1 MSETDTTKKLIQERR
16 RAAAQRREQEAANLN
31 EWAVVSKH
39 VDFAGDPDPA
49 FLVQDVEGTD
59 GRAAL
64 ENRAALFIE
73 KYIDIFSAVDVK
85 KPTPESADP
94 KVKRMYCAVEAFLKV
109 STFDQDNTF
118 QPGPKSLLV
127 NVTTLEQAQAIT
139 AAYASEVYWRTVGL
153 KRNVREAMQQDGS
166 WAEARFPESD
176 LSRTVLPFWNGLDGY
191 YGETGGLPVAPY
203 ERSSSTNGWRLYA
216 TATETDDCMVDLT
229 LYLFG
234 PGPQPRQSLSGLK
247 ATPSWRPT
255 LMAVRH
261 VTSEVQTFQSFFT
274 EGLSALRTLSEL
286 DGNSMVSPTWAADQD
301 ARQKASEQAAYQAAV
316 GNIDN
321 LQTAP
326 EGYDPDGQQA

>member
-31 EWAVVSKH
+31 EWAVVSKR
-39 VDFAGDPDPA
+39 VDFGGDPDPA

-73 KYIDIFSAVDVK
+73 KYVDIFSAIDVR

-94 KVKRMYCAVEAFLKV
+94 KVMRMYCAAEAFLGI
-109 STFDQDNTF
+109 STFDQDGTF
-118 QPGPKSLLV
+118 QPGPKSRLV
-127 NVTTLEQAQAIT
+127 NVATLEQAQSISD
-139 AAYASEVYWRTVGL
+139 AYASEVYWRTVGL
-153 KRNVREAMQQDGS
+153 GRDVRESMIADGS
-166 WAEARFPESD
+166 WTEARFPEAD

-216 TATETDDCMVDLT
+216 TATESDDCMVDLT

-234 PGPQPRQSLSGLK
+234 PGPQPRPSLSGLQ

-261 VTSEVQTFQSFFT
+261 VTSEAQTFQSFFT
-274 EGLSALRTLSEL
+274 EGLSALRTLTQL

-301 ARQKASEQAAYQAAV
+301 ARRKASQKAAYQAAV
-316 GNIDN
+316 ANLDN